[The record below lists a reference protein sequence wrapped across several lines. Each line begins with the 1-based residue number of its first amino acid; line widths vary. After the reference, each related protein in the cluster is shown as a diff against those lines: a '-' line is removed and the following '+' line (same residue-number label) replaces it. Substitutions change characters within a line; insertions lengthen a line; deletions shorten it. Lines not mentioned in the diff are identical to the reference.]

1 MATVTGLPPRSRE
14 QVYSHYLIEKDL
26 ASRLR
31 SASRE
36 ERRGL
41 YTSVYDELLRR
52 VDDHPLL
59 GPVKDKAEP
68 QALLGYHLNALAPFI
83 KPDTVFLEIGAGTC
97 QISLSVAPKVRHVYA
112 VDVSKEI
119 TAGVEPPLN
128 FDLLISNGT
137 NIPVPPGSVTV
148 AYSNQLMEHLHPD
161 DAAEQLREI
170 YTALAPG
177 GVYLCFT
184 PNRYTGPHDISRDFD
199 DEATGLHLHEYTVR
213 ELRRILLEA
222 GFHNAQLYFPS
233 RHLLISAAPVATLES
248 ALQHLPSR
256 SRRSVAC
263 QSVLRAMLGIR
274 MVATK

>member
-1 MATVTGLPPRSRE
+1 MATASGLPPRSQER
-14 QVYSHYLIEKDL
+14 VYSHYLIEKDL
-26 ASRLR
+26 ADRLR
-31 SASRE
+31 NASRE

-52 VDDHPLL
+52 VEDHPLL
-59 GPVKDKAEP
+59 NPIRDKSQP
-68 QALLGYHLNALAPFI
+68 QPLLDYHLSTLTPFI

-97 QISLSVAPKVRHVYA
+97 QVSLSVAPKVKHVYA
-112 VDVSKEI
+112 VDVSREI
-119 TAGVEPPLN
+119 TAGVVPPAN
-128 FDLLISNGT
+128 FDLLISDGT

-148 AYSNQLMEHLHPD
+148 AFSNQLMEHLHPD

-184 PNRYTGPHDISRDFD
+184 PNRITGPHDISRGFD
-199 DEATGLHLHEYTVR
+199 EEATGLHLHEYTVR

-222 GFHNAQLYFPS
+222 GFRNAQLYIPS
-233 RHLLISAAPVATLES
+233 HHLLIPSAPVATLES
-248 ALQHLPSR
+248 ALEHLPSR
-256 SRRSVAC
+256 SRRSFGS
-263 QSVLRAMLGIR
+263 QGVLRAMLGIR

>member
-1 MATVTGLPPRSRE
+1 MQTATGLPSRSQQ

-26 ASRLR
+26 AERLR
-31 SASRE
+31 KASRE

-59 GPVKDKAEP
+59 TPVRDKSQP
-68 QALLGYHLNALAPFI
+68 QALLAYHLNTLTPFI

-97 QISLSVAPKVRHVYA
+97 QVSLSLAPKVKHVYA
-112 VDVSKEI
+112 VDVSREI
-119 TAGVEPPLN
+119 TAGVVPPAN

-148 AYSNQLMEHLHPD
+148 AYSNQLMEHLHPE

-170 YTALAPG
+170 FTALAPG
-177 GVYLCFT
+177 GLYLCFT
-184 PNRYTGPHDISRDFD
+184 PNRFTGPHDISRGFD
-199 DEATGLHLHEYTVR
+199 EEATGLHLHEYTVR
-213 ELRRILLEA
+213 ELRRILLDA
-222 GFHNAQLYFPS
+222 GFRSAQLYFPS
-233 RHLLISAAPVATLES
+233 RHLLLPSAPVATLES
-248 ALQHLPSR
+248 ALEHLPSR
-256 SRRSVAC
+256 SRRTVAC
-263 QSVLRAMLGIR
+263 KSVFRAMLGIR